1 MDPGAADRSND
12 RTAPGQ
18 NSSRFI
24 ALDGLRGVA
33 AVMVVVYHFL
43 LATKLS
49 DEYLRVLSGE
59 TSSSPVVGLIAN
71 TPLRYLV
78 MGPEAVI
85 VFFVLSGFVLVLPML
100 RGRGLDLWN
109 YFPRRLLRLW
119 LPSAAAVVLAI
130 IVIVA
135 TRQDPAQVASSWSQ
149 AFSFPTLT
157 AGDVV
162 DSFFLI
168 TGSPKLNNPLWTLR
182 WELLFSLLLPIAV
195 LLVRGVK
202 RRQWLWILVC
212 GAASGI
218 GAVVGVQAL
227 AYGPVFLAGGLLAST
242 VVARDG
248 DASRRTSWA
257 WFVGGILLIAVPDIV
272 RLALPGDVQGFLRP
286 FSQGFVVTGAV
297 LLVYALIGDSGLS
310 RFFSLGV
317 FRFLGRIS
325 FSLYL
330 IHVPLLLGAIHLVPA
345 HPMRAMVVALPVI
358 FVVAWV
364 FTRVVEEPSAA
375 FARRVGER
383 ASLSARRLAMPE
395 PSRRVG

>member
-1 MDPGAADRSND
+1 M
-12 RTAPGQ
+12 
-18 NSSRFI
+18 
-24 ALDGLRGVA
+24 
-33 AVMVVVYHFL
+33 
-43 LATKLS
+43 
-49 DEYLRVLSGE
+49 
-59 TSSSPVVGLIAN
+59 
-71 TPLRYLV
+71 
-78 MGPEAVI
+78 
-85 VFFVLSGFVLVLPML
+85 
-100 RGRGLDLWN
+100 
-109 YFPRRLLRLW
+109 
-119 LPSAAAVVLAI
+119 VLAI
-130 IVIVA
+130 IVIIA

-157 AGDVV
+157 AADVV

-182 WELLFSLLLPIAV
+182 WELLFSLMLPIAV

-202 RRQWLWILVC
+202 RRQWLWILVG

-242 VVARDG
+242 VVARG
-248 DASRRTSWA
+248 RDASRRTSWA
-257 WFVGGILLIAVPDIV
+257 WFVGGILLIGVPDIV
-272 RLALPGDVQGFLRP
+272 RLALPADVQGFLRP

-297 LLVYALIGDSGLS
+297 LLVYALVGDSGLS

-364 FTRVVEEPSAA
+364 FTRVVEEPAAA
-375 FARRVGER
+375 FSRRVGER
-383 ASLSARRLAMPE
+383 ASLSARQLALPE
-395 PSRRVG
+395 ASRRDG

>member
-1 MDPGAADRSND
+1 MDAGATETSNVPV
-12 RTAPGQ
+12 APAKD
-18 NSSRFI
+18 SARFV

-43 LATKLS
+43 LATGLS
-49 DEYLRVLSGE
+49 DEYLRVLSGGE
-59 TSSSPVVGLIAN
+59 TASPVVGLIAN

-109 YFPRRLLRLW
+109 YLPRRVLRLW

-130 IVIVA
+130 IVIIV
-135 TRQDPAQVASSWSQ
+135 TRQDPAQVRSSWSQ

-157 AGDVV
+157 AADVV

-195 LLVRGVK
+195 LLIACVK
-202 RRQWLWILVC
+202 RRRWMWLLAC
-212 GAASGI
+212 GAASGL
-218 GAVVGVQAL
+218 GAVIGVQAL
-227 AYGPVFLAGGLLAST
+227 VYGPVFLAGGLLASI
-242 VVARDG
+242 VVARVSDG
-248 DASRRTSWA
+248 PGRSSWI
-257 WFVGGILLIAVPDIV
+257 WFVGGIVLIGIPDIV
-272 RLALPGDVQGFLRP
+272 RLGLPADLQGFSRP
-286 FSQGFVVTGAV
+286 FSQGFVVVGAV
-297 LLVYALIGDSGLS
+297 LLVYALIDVSWLS
-310 RFFSLGV
+310 RFFALRF

-330 IHVPLLLGAIHLVPA
+330 VHVPLLLGAIHLVPE
-345 HPMRAMVVALPVI
+345 HPMRAMLVTLPLT
-358 FVVAWV
+358 FLVAWG
-364 FTRVVEEPSAA
+364 FTRAVEEPSAA
-375 FARRVGER
+375 FARRVGAR
-383 ASLSARRLAMPE
+383 ASESARRLTLPAVP
-395 PSRRVG
+395 RRVV

>member
-1 MDPGAADRSND
+1 MNAGAADMPNV
-12 RTAPGQ
+12 RTARGQ
-18 NSSRFI
+18 NSSRFV

-43 LATKLS
+43 LATSLS

-59 TSSSPVVGLIAN
+59 TAASPVVDLIAN

-100 RGRGLDLWN
+100 SGRGLDLWN
-109 YFPRRLLRLW
+109 YLPRRLLRLW
-119 LPSAAAVVLAI
+119 LPSAAAVVLAV
-130 IVIVA
+130 IVIIA
-135 TRQDPAQVASSWSQ
+135 TQQDPAQVRSSWSQ

-157 AGDVV
+157 AADVV

-195 LLVRGVK
+195 LLVSYVK
-202 RRQWLWILVC
+202 RGRWLWLLAC
-212 GAASGI
+212 GAASGL
-218 GAVVGVQAL
+218 GAVIGVQAL
-227 AYGPVFLAGGLLAST
+227 TYGPVFLAGGMLASI
-242 VVARDG
+242 VVARVG
-248 DASRRTSWA
+248 DTSRRSSWA
-257 WFVGGILLIAVPDIV
+257 WFVGGIVLIGTPDIV
-272 RLALPGDVQGFLRP
+272 RLGLPGDLQGFLRP
-286 FSQGFVVTGAV
+286 FSQGFVVIGAA
-297 LLVYALIGDSGLS
+297 LLVYALIGDSRLS
-310 RFFSLGV
+310 RFFALRF

-330 IHVPLLLGAIHLVPA
+330 VHVPLLLGAIHLVPD
-345 HPMRAMVVALPVI
+345 HPMRAMLVALPLI
-358 FVVAWV
+358 FLVAWG

-383 ASLSARRLAMPE
+383 ASLSARRLSLPE
-395 PSRRVG
+395 ASRRGS